1 VDRGTGLERPED
13 GGDKTCRLAVGS
25 ADMLWLAGVDVAVY
39 QWQSA
44 GHAALG
50 CVLVVVVVLNMCRL
64 LPAFTQPW
72 QPDAEH

>member
-1 VDRGTGLERPED
+1 
-13 GGDKTCRLAVGS
+13 
-25 ADMLWLAGVDVAVY
+25 MLWLAGVDVAVY

-50 CVLVVVVVLNMCRL
+50 CVLVVVVVVVLNMCRL